1 MSRYARFVVLALL
14 SLTGVGIGQ
23 HTAPSTSSERKV
35 VARSAPSY
43 PELARRMHIGGV
55 VKIEAMVRANGTVK
69 SARALGGHP
78 VLVDAAI
85 AAVERWKFEPAQ
97 NETVEVVQV
106 SFEWSE

>member
-1 MSRYARFVVLALL
+1 MSRYAKFVVVALL
-14 SLTGVGIGQ
+14 SLTGVGAGQ
-23 HTAPSTSSERKV
+23 HAAPATNAERKV
-35 VARSAPSY
+35 IARTAPAY

-85 AAVERWKFEPAQ
+85 AAVEKWKFEPQ
-97 NETVEVVQV
+97 PNDTVEVVQV

>member
-1 MSRYARFVVLALL
+1 MSRYAKFVVVAHL

-23 HTAPSTSSERKV
+23 HTAPAAGSERKV
-35 VARSAPSY
+35 IARTAPAY

-85 AAVERWKFEPAQ
+85 AAVEKWKFEPEQ

-106 SFEWSE
+106 SFEWAE